1 MSNTHEDIR
10 QKVIKLTA
18 ETLSRDEKE
27 ISNES
32 KFIDD
37 LGADSLDVVEL
48 MMALENKF
56 DCAISDEDARKIVT
70 VQDAVNAITSRMEEK
85 NNK

>member
-1 MSNTHEDIR
+1 MSNTKEDIR

-27 ISNES
+27 ISDES

-37 LGADSLDVVEL
+37 LGADSLDVVEFV
-48 MMALENKF
+48 MALE
-56 DCAISDEDARKIVT
+56 DEYSIKIDENDAQSIKT
-70 VQDAVNAITSRMEEK
+70 VEDAVNYIEK
-85 NNK
+85 KIA

>member
-1 MSNTHEDIR
+1 MSNTKEDIR

-18 ETLSRDEKE
+18 ETLNRDEQE

-37 LGADSLDVVEL
+37 LGADSLDVVEF
-48 MMALENKF
+48 MMALETEF

-85 NNK
+85 NNN